1 MTTTYRGLF
10 VYLCIFDGYYSE
22 DRVEKKK
29 KTTAFALAL
38 QVGVEAEVV
47 RHSGD
52 REEIPRGKLTTGYF
66 GPVMVSLLGASAGGP
81 TCYGRAN
88 IQWLLINAGTPYFT
102 HT

>member
-1 MTTTYRGLF
+1 MTTTYCGFF

-22 DRVEKKK
+22 HRVGK
-29 KTTAFALAL
+29 KTAAFALAL
-38 QVGVEAEVV
+38 QVGGEAEVV

-88 IQWLLINAGTPYFT
+88 IQ
-102 HT
+102 